1 MTGMAYTVA
10 AGVEIVTSLLLLV
23 RVARGPSV
31 TDRLVALNAMSA
43 QSALA
48 IVLFAAAAAR
58 PIYLDVGFW
67 FASFS
72 YVGAVVWS
80 RFLDRE
86 LL

>member
-1 MTGMAYTVA
+1 MAYTVA